1 VVPVNA
7 HLLLVSTAGWEE
19 RAGAVAARERVPCL
33 VRAVFADGFE
43 AEVEATASAW
53 SEHAVQV
60 YFSHPDP
67 TAGSAAYRVWVPVSH
82 VCRISQELSA
92 GA

>member
-1 VVPVNA
+1 VPVNA
-7 HLLLVSTAGWEE
+7 HLLLVSTAGWQEQT
-19 RAGAVAARERVPCL
+19 GAVAARERVPCL

-53 SEHAVQV
+53 AEHAVQV

-67 TAGSAAYRVWVPVSH
+67 KAGSAAYRVWVPTNH
-82 VCRISQELSA
+82 VRRLPREVPRSA
-92 GA
+92 